1 MYFMKVILTIF
12 LMVTLIG
19 CKHAYRADTVPSN
32 VIMMPT
38 DCANF
43 AAIDQ
48 WLLEKSILSKGY
60 TQSWEEYDYAK
71 SVHKTALWNLRY
83 TCNNVVSR

>member
-1 MYFMKVILTIF
+1 
-12 LMVTLIG
+12 MVTLIG
-19 CKHAYRADTVPSN
+19 CKHAYRSDTVPSH
-32 VIMMPT
+32 IAMMPT

-83 TCNNVVSR
+83 TCNNVLRR